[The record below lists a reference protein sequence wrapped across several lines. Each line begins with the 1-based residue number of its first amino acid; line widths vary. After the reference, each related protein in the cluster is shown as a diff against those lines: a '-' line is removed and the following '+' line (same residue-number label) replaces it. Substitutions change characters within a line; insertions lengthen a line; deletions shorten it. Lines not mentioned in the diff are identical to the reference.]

1 MTLEEYEHMMEIYNY
16 VYSAPPNTSEREKR
30 FTEISK
36 EDNEKLWDFYS
47 GLCSGRIKK
56 PENTNKEREVNTMT
70 YGEWKILSKS
80 NSGAKQRH
88 VIDFERQ
95 NPMTAKDYKKRLE
108 EEKKKRSE
116 ILAIQDTRARHKAI
130 YENMALFGR

>member
-1 MTLEEYEHMMEIYNY
+1 MTLEEYERMKKVHDY
-16 VYSAPPNTSEREKR
+16 VFSTPPNSPERDR
-30 FTEISK
+30 WLAEISK

-56 PENTNKEREVNTMT
+56 PENTNKECEVNTMT
-70 YGEWKILSKS
+70 YDEWKILSIS

-95 NPMTAKDYKKRLE
+95 NPMTAKDYKKRLD

-116 ILAIQDTRARHKAI
+116 ILSIPDTRSRHKAI